1 MIKRFLINN
10 RLYATV
16 SHVSDDNC
24 YRLVYLPFS
33 NTNPNDS
40 CAITLLDDT
49 ACEDYY
55 GDIETVTKIMID
67 QIYSEATQPYPW
79 WVLLGAMFQWGSD
92 PMFVD
97 DEETARSV
105 AEAINNATRFY
116 DVDMNDEE
124 ESSIAKD
131 QLALENFDV
140 ISIHYFVNGSYG
152 SFCLSDEWFEKA

>member
-1 MIKRFLINN
+1 MIKRFLIND

-16 SHVSDDNC
+16 SHVSDENC

-55 GDIETVTKIMID
+55 GDIDTVTKIMID

-79 WVLLGAMFQWGSD
+79 WTLLGAIFQWGSELILIKE
-92 PMFVD
+92 
-97 DEETARSV
+97 EETARS
-105 AEAINNATRFY
+105 AAHAINNATRIYDIDMNNKEESTIAKERLLLEDY
-116 DVDMNDEE
+116 DV
-124 ESSIAKD
+124 IA
-131 QLALENFDV
+131 
-140 ISIHYFVNGSYG
+140 IHSFVNYVHG
-152 SFCLSDEWFEKA
+152 SFCLAHEWFEKA